1 MPIGAEV
8 TVFGKFAGEN
18 LCMHSSCSTITKIIS
33 VEDEVYEVTDAHG
46 QTHQIYRSDMR
57 LRKRHS
63 VACGHV
69 TDDNVHD

>member
-1 MPIGAEV
+1 MHAFFLSTV
-8 TVFGKFAGEN
+8 TN
-18 LCMHSSCSTITKIIS
+18 IIN
-33 VEDEVYEVTDAHG
+33 VDDEVYEVTDAHG